1 MSYYDKNNIKE
12 YLAERKSI
20 NNEIQINL
28 ERNRKLRKRLREV
41 ENLISEFLKT
51 EQQIGLKYNDEV
63 VSIKEKTKKIRR
75 SNKKKTQDYD
85 DLLYSWGL
93 SNIDD
98 KLEKLNNIT
107 QGETVKTDSLIFK
120 KVKKKF

>member
-20 NNEIQINL
+20 NNEIQSNL

-41 ENLISEFLKT
+41 EDLISEFLKT
-51 EQQIGLKYNDEV
+51 EDQVGLKYNGEV
-63 VSIKEKTKKIRR
+63 VTIKEKTKKIRR
-75 SNKKKTQDYD
+75 SNKKKTQDYAE
-85 DLLYSWGL
+85 LLYSWGL

-107 QGETVKTDSLIFK
+107 QGETVKTDSLSFR

>member
-51 EQQIGLKYNDEV
+51 EQQIGLKYNGEV
-63 VSIKEKTKKIRR
+63 VTIKEKTKKIRR
-75 SNKKKTQDYD
+75 SNKKKTQDYA

>member
-20 NNEIQINL
+20 NNEIQSNL

-41 ENLISEFLKT
+41 EDLISEFLKT
-51 EQQIGLKYNDEV
+51 EDQVGLKYNGEV
-63 VSIKEKTKKIRR
+63 VTIKEKTKKIRR
-75 SNKKKTQDYD
+75 SNKKKTQDYAE
-85 DLLYSWGL
+85 LLYSWGL

-98 KLEKLNNIT
+98 KLEKINNIT
-107 QGETVKTDSLIFK
+107 QGETVKTDSLSFR

>member
-51 EQQIGLKYNDEV
+51 EEQIGLKYNGEV
-63 VSIKEKTKKIRR
+63 VTIKEKTKKIRR
-75 SNKKKTQDYD
+75 SNKKKTQDYA

-107 QGETVKTDSLIFK
+107 QGETVKTDSLSFK

>member
-51 EQQIGLKYNDEV
+51 EQQIGLKYNGEV
-63 VSIKEKTKKIRR
+63 VTIKEKTKKIRR